1 MFLTACSNSEPQA
14 TTPTP
19 TAQTSQE
26 TKASGDNNASADT
39 PKVVQAEG
47 VLGTIAPPNQ
57 AASAAPTNPATAAIA
72 DTGRAPKIELP
83 IKKLD
88 FGTVRQD
95 RKIIKDFVV
104 KNVGKA
110 PLNIESVNP
119 G

>member
-1 MFLTACSNSEPQA
+1 MFLTACSNSEPQT

-19 TAQTSQE
+19 TAQTNQE
-26 TKASGDNNASADT
+26 TNASGDNNASADT
-39 PKVVQAEG
+39 PKVVKAEG

-57 AASAAPTNPATAAIA
+57 AATPPQATPAVA
-72 DTGRAPKIELP
+72 DTDKAPKIELP

-95 RKIIKDFVV
+95 KKIIKDFVV

-110 PLNIESVNP
+110 PLNIVSVNP